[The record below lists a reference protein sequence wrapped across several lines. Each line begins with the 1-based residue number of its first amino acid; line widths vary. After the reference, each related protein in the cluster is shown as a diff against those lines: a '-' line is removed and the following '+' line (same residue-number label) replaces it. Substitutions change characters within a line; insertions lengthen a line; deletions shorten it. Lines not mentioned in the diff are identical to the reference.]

1 MFTYEFDYTPI
12 KVGEKM
18 TAKFEQNDEI
28 INVTVGDTYLGTMV
42 EDSNSEYGFITEDEL
57 LQAELEGI
65 SMAYKEAVAIENLPA
80 ALHQLYGDNLIGW
93 SWTDNK
99 DLKVI
104 AHPDTDLIE
113 FAGVIKDQIYDVVL
127 FDRPLIVYLSKEG
140 SGDVQEIHIN
150 C

>member
-1 MFTYEFDYTPI
+1 MFTYEFDYIPI
-12 KVGEKM
+12 KVGQKM
-18 TAKFEQNDEI
+18 TAKFEQDDEI

-42 EDSNSEYGFITEDEL
+42 EDTDSEFGFVTEDEPL
-57 LQAELEGI
+57 LVELEGI

-80 ALHQLYGDNLIGW
+80 ALHQLFGENLIGW
-93 SWTDNK
+93 GWTDDK

-104 AHPDTDLIE
+104 AHPDIDLVE

-127 FDRPLIVYLSKEG
+127 FDKPLIVYLSKAG
-140 SGDVQEIHIN
+140 SSDEQEIHVN